1 MKMNAAPDFQNYIFL
16 LDFFD
21 DIESSIEN
29 RTNLDAKNVVNQLS
43 KFCLSE
49 KFIPFLCEEFKKTY
63 PFWDIITILEIKEKY
78 LSLNIIFPLF
88 EELNNENFKNQ
99 IKKFKKIKR
108 EERGKIFEM
117 FIIDNGEDIVKI
129 FTKINEK
136 GEFFKKILDF
146 FSNNKKYIEF
156 IFAICLCIFI
166 FLFYE
171 LMHEF
176 LQKEIKNLNL
186 LNYLF
191 EEFKRI
197 EPGKEAINSIIEYL
211 KKLNLLNHT
220 KNPHQNL
227 IFLLNLIKYEQ
238 EISLRDQ
245 IDNKFFEYFGDAL
258 NINDKLI
265 WTLYEKDISQSN
277 SDNKYIKKILEGKMT
292 EKEKFNFDF
301 FDTINKLKVN
311 TDIKGISGNIYKS
324 IFYDENI
331 ILIIKIDLE
340 FFKNNKITLD
350 QIQNEIK
357 LIQNSCPKEYKNLNL
372 YAQIENKIINLDF
385 SFDLFINELKYKNI
399 IAENKINEKINKI
412 NLPKEKEKGK
422 ELFEKELEEKNKRI
436 KALEN
441 ELIEEKNK
449 NKKSETINMNLKKDL
464 DKEIK
469 KYNDLKKE
477 LDNYKASQKKLEKEA
492 KESLIET
499 IIEKDKEIKELKL
512 KLSRLPFVLEE
523 GEKLMSIIFISSDQ
537 KLHFSVI
544 CKNTDKF
551 HKIEGQLYES
561 FPEYSEND
569 NFFILNGKKI
579 NRYKTL
585 EENGIKNND
594 IIILN
599 EIE

>member
-1 MKMNAAPDFQNYIFL
+1 VCF
-16 LDFFD
+16 
-21 DIESSIEN
+21 
-29 RTNLDAKNVVNQLS
+29 
-43 KFCLSE
+43 
-49 KFIPFLCEEFKKTY
+49 
-63 PFWDIITILEIKEKY
+63 
-78 LSLNIIFPLF
+78 
-88 EELNNENFKNQ
+88 
-99 IKKFKKIKR
+99 
-108 EERGKIFEM
+108 
-117 FIIDNGEDIVKI
+117 
-129 FTKINEK
+129 
-136 GEFFKKILDF
+136 
-146 FSNNKKYIEF
+146 
-156 IFAICLCIFI
+156 CIFI

-171 LMHEF
+171 LIHEF
-176 LQKEIKNLNL
+176 LQTERKNLNL
-186 LNYLF
+186 LNYIF
-191 EEFKRI
+191 EKFKKDA
-197 EPGKEAINSIIEYL
+197 EKVKEEINSIIEYL

-220 KNPHQNL
+220 KNPYQNL

-245 IDNKFFEYFGDAL
+245 IDNKFFEYFGDTL

-277 SDNKYIKKILEGKMT
+277 PDNKYIKKILEGKMT
-292 EKEKFNFDF
+292 EKEKFNFDI
-301 FDTINKLKVN
+301 FDKINNLKVN

-340 FFKNNKITLD
+340 IFKNNKITLD

-357 LIQNSCPKEYKNLNL
+357 LIQNSCPKEYKNLSL

-385 SFDLFINELKYKNI
+385 SFDLFINELKYRNI
-399 IAENKINEKINKI
+399 IIENKINEKINII
-412 NLPKEKEKGK
+412 NLPKEKEKEKGK
-422 ELFEKELEEKNKRI
+422 EKELLEKELEEKNKRI

-449 NKKSETINMNLKKDL
+449 NKKSETINTNLKKDL

-477 LDNYKASQKKLEKEA
+477 MDNYKASQKRLEKEA